1 MDTYFIWFTIWK
13 MKFKTT
19 QKYSISIIRLTKIQK
34 IDSVGQPVKK
44 QKLLCTAGG
53 SDKGDYTCGGEFGNS
68 KNIICPGSENSS
80 LKDTSTNTKEKNK
93 NKAIYYSIIHNSKRL
108 ETKCSSLGERL
119 NELWNIYISEYYT
132 ALKKNSEDLSD
143 LIWRDLYNIVSNKKN
158 KIQKEHL
165 LCKKKWECACVISTH
180 TRIHTHTHTKML
192 TSVKIN
198 TGRINQKWMKMVTYS
213 KKVKNGWKRVGLNQ
227 DFQFTNV
234 YNFDF
239 K

>member
-143 LIWRDLYNIVSNKKN
+143 LIWRDLYNIVLNKKN

-180 TRIHTHTHTKML
+180 TRIHTHTHKDA
-192 TSVKIN
+192 
-198 TGRINQKWMKMVTYS
+198 YFC
-213 KKVKNGWKRVGLNQ
+213 KNKHRKNKSEMNENGYL
-227 DFQFTNV
+227 
-234 YNFDF
+234 
-239 K
+239 

>member
-1 MDTYFIWFTIWK
+1 MLVSLWRNRNSCALLVGVTK
-13 MKFKTT
+13 VTT
-19 QKYSISIIRLTKIQK
+19 
-34 IDSVGQPVKK
+34 PV
-44 QKLLCTAGG
+44 
-53 SDKGDYTCGGEFGNS
+53 EGNLATD

-180 TRIHTHTHTKML
+180 TRIHTHTQRCL
-192 TSVKIN
+192 
-198 TGRINQKWMKMVTYS
+198 
-213 KKVKNGWKRVGLNQ
+213 LL
-227 DFQFTNV
+227 
-234 YNFDF
+234 
-239 K
+239 

>member
-19 QKYSISIIRLTKIQK
+19 QKYSISLIRLTKIQK

-143 LIWRDLYNIVSNKKN
+143 LIWRDLYNIVLNKKN

-180 TRIHTHTHTKML
+180 TRIHTHTHKDA
-192 TSVKIN
+192 
-198 TGRINQKWMKMVTYS
+198 YFC
-213 KKVKNGWKRVGLNQ
+213 KNKHRKNKSEMNENGYL
-227 DFQFTNV
+227 
-234 YNFDF
+234 
-239 K
+239 